1 MVSVNRGGTMR
12 YIRLLGIFYKNS
24 LYTEMEYRA
33 NFIVNT
39 IMSLVWFSFA
49 ILGLKVFFFH
59 RNQIGQW
66 GYYEALVVVGIYSFF
81 NGFIEAVL
89 QPNMSRI
96 IEQIRLGTFDF
107 VLIKP
112 VNSQF
117 MASLRNLSIWKL
129 ADILIGAGICVYAL
143 GKLKATPTLPDIA
156 LALFFIFNG
165 TVIVYSIWVL
175 MVTTAFWF
183 VRIDN
188 ITELFSAIYE
198 TGRFPVSVYPGWLRG
213 VLTFVIPIAFITT
226 FPAAAV
232 LGQAKTHLLLVAII
246 MAALLFTGS
255 VLFWRLALRHYSS
268 ASS

>member
-1 MVSVNRGGTMR
+1 MRTML
-12 YIRLLGIFYKNS
+12 YLKLLGIFYKNS

-33 NFIVNT
+33 NFIVNI
-39 IMSLVWFSFA
+39 IMSLVWVAFA
-49 ILGLKVFFFH
+49 ILGLKIFFFH
-59 RNQIGQW
+59 RDQIGRW
-66 GYYEALVVVGIYSFF
+66 GYYEAMVVVGVYSFF

-117 MASLRNLSIWKL
+117 MASLRSLSIWKL
-129 ADILIGAGICVYAL
+129 ADILIGAGICIYAL
-143 GKLKATPTLPDIA
+143 ARMKASPDISDVT
-156 LALFFIFNG
+156 LALLFIFNG
-165 TVIVYSIWVL
+165 VVIVYSIWVM

-188 ITELFSAIYE
+188 ITELFTAIFE
-198 TGRFPVSVYPGWLRG
+198 TGRFPVSVYPGWMRG
-213 VLTFVIPIAFITT
+213 VLTFVVPVAFITT
-226 FPAAAV
+226 FPAAAL
-232 LGQAKTHLLLVAII
+232 LGQARIYLLLLSFLI
-246 MAALLFTGS
+246 AAMLLIGS
-255 VLFWRLALRHYSS
+255 ALFWQLALRRYSS

>member
-1 MVSVNRGGTMR
+1 MGTMR
-12 YIRLLGIFYKNS
+12 YLRLLGIFYKNS

-39 IMSLVWFSFA
+39 IMSLVWVAFA
-49 ILGLKVFFFH
+49 ILGLKIFFFH
-59 RNQIGQW
+59 RDQIGQW
-66 GYYEALVVVGIYSFF
+66 GYYEAMVVVGVYSFF

-129 ADILIGAGICVYAL
+129 VDILIGAGICIYAL
-143 GKLKATPTLPDIA
+143 VKIKASPDTSDVI
-156 LALFFIFNG
+156 LALLFIFSG
-165 TVIVYSIWVL
+165 TVIVYSIWVM

-188 ITELFSAIYE
+188 ITELFTAIFE
-198 TGRFPVSVYPGWLRG
+198 TGRFPVSVYPGWMRG

-226 FPAAAV
+226 FPAAAL
-232 LGQAKTHLLLVAII
+232 LGQAKTYLMIFSFVIATLLLI
-246 MAALLFTGS
+246 GS
-255 VLFWRLALRHYSS
+255 MLFWRLALRRYSS

>member
-1 MVSVNRGGTMR
+1 MR
-12 YIRLLGIFYKNS
+12 YLRLLGIFYKNA

-39 IMSLVWFSFA
+39 FMSLVWLGFA

-59 RNQIGQW
+59 REQIGQW
-66 GYYEALVVVGIYSFF
+66 GYYEAMVVVGVFSFF

-89 QPNMSRI
+89 QPNMSQI

-117 MASLRNLSIWKL
+117 LASLRNLSIWKL
-129 ADILIGAGICVYAL
+129 VDVLVGAGICVYAL
-143 GKLKATPTLPDIA
+143 AKIKATPAVSDIA
-156 LALFFIFNG
+156 LALFFILNG
-165 TVIVYSIWVL
+165 TVMVYSIWVL

-188 ITELFSAIYE
+188 ITELFTAIYE
-198 TGRFPVSVYPGWLRG
+198 TGRFPVSVYPGWMRG

-232 LGQAKTHLLLVAII
+232 LGQAKPHLVLVSMLI
-246 MAALLFTGS
+246 AALLLTAS
-255 VLFWRLALRHYSS
+255 VLFWQFALRHYSS

>member
-1 MVSVNRGGTMR
+1 MR

-33 NFIVNT
+33 NFIVNI
-39 IMSLVWFSFA
+39 IMSLVWVAFA
-49 ILGLKVFFFH
+49 ILGLKIFYYH
-59 RNQIGQW
+59 RDQIGQW
-66 GYYEALVVVGIYSFF
+66 GYYEAMVVVGVYALF

-107 VLIKP
+107 VLLKP

-129 ADILIGAGICVYAL
+129 ADVLVGAGICCYAL
-143 GKLKATPTLPDIA
+143 VKIKASPAVPDIVMA
-156 LALFFIFNG
+156 LLFVFNG

-175 MVTTAFWF
+175 MVTSAFWF

-188 ITELFSAIYE
+188 ITELFTAIYE
-198 TGRFPVSVYPGWLRG
+198 TGRFPVSVYPGWMRG
-213 VLTFVIPIAFITT
+213 VLTFVVPIAFITT

-232 LGQAKTHLLLVAII
+232 LGQARILFLLISFLIAALLLV
-246 MAALLFTGS
+246 GS